1 MNIIQEMKIKQRF
14 VLFIVHF
21 YYTFHASLKEVFKL
35 TIFNV
40 SGKIYYKIKMRNH
53 AH

>member
-1 MNIIQEMKIKQRF
+1 MEVKQRF

-35 TIFNV
+35 MFQARSTI
-40 SGKIYYKIKMRNH
+40 KLK
-53 AH
+53 